1 MSERLQS
8 SSALLQFGFVSQRSP
23 VAVGAHLGSLLRQ
36 ILQVN
41 IVLGTPGKC
50 LFSTAAMLLATASS
64 RLRTILGPVRVGS
77 YPSSSVM
84 SRSLRLL
91 TPPLSDAGW
100 RGSVRAEPASG
111 DALAVL
117 KYFAQ
122 ITLR

>member
-1 MSERLQS
+1 MFMENVGTVAIVVCPPAVRLRCATQPRRR
-8 SSALLQFGFVSQRSP
+8 A
-23 VAVGAHLGSLLRQ
+23 AHLGSPLRQ

-91 TPPLSDAGW
+91 TPPLSDVVAFQMG
-100 RGSVRAEPASG
+100 RRQG
-111 DALAVL
+111 ALSRTGV
-117 KYFAQ
+117 KGPHS
-122 ITLR
+122 